1 MNTENWKKDYE
12 EFEKV
17 TRDFYDGK
25 VSVSEYKGFSGGFG
39 SYAQRGGKASM
50 LRLRLPGGRVTKDKF
65 KFITDS
71 IRKHNIDKV
80 HFTTCQTI
88 QLHNLDADAVCSIA
102 VEALDHG
109 IVTRGGGGDFP
120 RNVMVS
126 PLSGVEQGEY
136 FDVSPYAEEA
146 AEYLMTLIKTVKM
159 PRKLKVA
166 FSNSP
171 ANRTHATFR
180 DLGFV
185 AREDG
190 TFDVYSAGGLGNNAK
205 MGVLV
210 AEGVEGRKILYYI
223 RAMVDL
229 FTTYGNYENRAKA
242 RTRYMQDVLGDKYTE
257 EFQKKLDAVLVS
269 GVDMD
274 IPEEKLAKAG
284 GKGTDVCAEAC
295 GSRSEQKTDNQNE
308 TGEADD
314 KGASARPTGKS
325 GDGSTVDDS
334 RVTAQKQAGLYA
346 VEYHP
351 IGGCPAPEKLI
362 EIYDT
367 IKDMDQVELR
377 VAPDETV
384 YIINCTGNEA
394 KKILDITND
403 GADNLFE
410 TSVACIGS
418 SICQVGVRDSQK
430 LLVTLVTVAKEWNFP
445 EGTLPRI
452 HISGCPSSCGTHQVG
467 RIGFR
472 GGMKKVDGKPASA
485 FVLYVNGKEGEPSQF
500 GEELGTILEEEI
512 PAFMKALGEE
522 VAAGGK
528 DFETWYAENPEK
540 LKGIAAPYL

>member
-17 TRDFYDGK
+17 TRQFYAGE
-25 VSVSEYKGFSGGFG
+25 VSVPEYKGFSGGFG

-50 LRLRLPGGRVTKDKF
+50 LRLRLPGGRVTKDKL
-65 KFITDS
+65 KFVVDS
-71 IRKHNIDKV
+71 IRKYNIDKV

-88 QLHNLDADAVCSIA
+88 QLHNLNADAVCEIA
-102 VEALDHG
+102 VAALDHG

-136 FDVSPYAEEA
+136 FDVSPYAEAA
-146 AEYLMTLIKTVKM
+146 AEYLMTLIKTVKL
-159 PRKLKVA
+159 PRKLKVC

-190 TFDVYSAGGLGNNAK
+190 TFDVYSAGGLGNNAR

-210 AEGVEGRKILYYI
+210 AENVEGSKILYYI
-223 RAMVDL
+223 KAMVDM

-242 RTRYMQDVLGDKYTE
+242 RTRYMQDVLGDKYAE
-257 EFQKKLDAVLVS
+257 EFQKKLDAAFAS
-269 GVDMD
+269 GVNMD
-274 IPEEKLAKAG
+274 IPAEKISADEAN
-284 GKGTDVCAEAC
+284 GKAEADAPMHVT
-295 GSRSEQKTDNQNE
+295 KT
-308 TGEADD
+308 
-314 KGASARPTGKS
+314 
-325 GDGSTVDDS
+325 GDGSTAEGW
-334 RVTAQKQAGLYA
+334 RVIPQKQEGLYA

-351 IGGCPAPEKLI
+351 IGGCPAPEKLV
-362 EIYDT
+362 EIYEA
-367 IKDMDQVELR
+367 IKDMDDVELR

-384 YIINCTGNEA
+384 YIINCTGSEA
-394 KKILDITND
+394 EKLLAVTDD
-403 GADNLFE
+403 GATNLFE

-430 LLVTLVTVAKEWNFP
+430 LLSTLVAAAREWNFP

-452 HISGCPSSCGTHQVG
+452 HISGCPSSCGTHQIG

-472 GGMKKVDGKPASA
+472 GGMKKVDGKPVSA
-485 FVLYVNGKEGEPSQF
+485 FVLYVNGKEGEPAQF
-500 GEELGTILEEEI
+500 GEQLGTILEEEI

-522 VAAGGK
+522 VAASGK
-528 DFETWYAENPEK
+528 DFETWYAANPER
-540 LKGIAAPYL
+540 LKEIAQPYL